1 MQKSMKK
8 SRIITGGMLY
18 IFLSF
23 CALATLI
30 PVVWVFFTS
39 FKASG
44 EVFTFPPVLFP
55 KRFLW
60 SNYVKVWASSNYYRY
75 FINTV
80 IVSVCVVTGQLVT
93 SSMAAYSFARLK
105 YRGRDRIFLLY
116 LGTLMIPGQV
126 TMIPSFIMINALGW
140 INTYMALII
149 PLIFTAFGT
158 FLLRQ
163 FFVTIP
169 HELDEAAMIDGAS
182 YFTIYS
188 KVILP
193 LSKTALATLA
203 VLTFLSTW
211 NAFLWPL
218 IVTRTDMMRTLTQG
232 IINFRGRFRSDWNL
246 IMTST
251 IISIVPMI
259 LIYLNAQKYF
269 IEGIAMSAVKG

>member
-8 SRIITGGMLY
+8 SRIFTGGILY

-23 CALATLI
+23 CALVTLI

-60 SNYVKVWASSNYYRY
+60 SNYTKVWASSNYYRY

-80 IVSVCVVTGQLVT
+80 IVSVCVVTGQLLT
-93 SSMAAYSFARLK
+93 SSMAAYSFARLR

-126 TMIPSFIMINALGW
+126 TMIPSFIIINALGW

-251 IISIVPMI
+251 VISIVPMI
-259 LIYLNAQKYF
+259 LIYLSAQKYF
-269 IEGIAMSAVKG
+269 IEGIAMSAIKG